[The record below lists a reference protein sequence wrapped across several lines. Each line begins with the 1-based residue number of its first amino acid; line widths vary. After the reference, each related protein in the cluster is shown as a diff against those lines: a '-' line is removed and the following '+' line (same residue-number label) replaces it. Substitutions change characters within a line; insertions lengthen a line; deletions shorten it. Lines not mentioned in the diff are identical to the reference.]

1 MLACNLGNSV
11 KVNFP
16 VGPTG
21 PIGATGPTGPT
32 GADST
37 VTGPTGPDGIQGP
50 TGQQGATGAGFT
62 DISGDEP
69 QIAFFTSTNSIAGDY
84 NLIFPQS
91 TTSNQIKLNAYDP
104 TYNTNPGGG
113 GRIIIGNTTN
123 SLSANTID
131 IDANASTSTNP
142 YTVGPQ
148 GLAPG
153 FGAVLTM
160 KGYIQPIGASPTFNS
175 VYDRFKVDS
184 NANTSFGA
192 FSGPPVPPS
201 NVQQNMLLT
210 MNGNMRILPPRQNN
224 LSPATPGWG
233 GNLELW
239 SDGGN
244 KVDGTQV
251 IPTLNPKD
259 STQYSGIVYCSAVKK
274 QHLSNTNYNITPN
287 QATPFS
293 SGIATIDLGTI
304 GSGTQ
309 IGNNSGQVGNWSGTF
324 TGDAAQG
331 GFQQPTG
338 NYFNRSLPSFLT
350 VDPTGTRFYAEVILP
365 TARDDLVGYSI
376 TIKRMET
383 EWMRTV
389 LSRIRPQQIP
399 FYPDPSPSDNYPFS
413 TFPSGYN
420 RDSLFGPT
428 AWTGDSYILETR
440 SGLFFTKS
448 VKDMNSSDFNVIKSL
463 PDVGAT
469 STGAAA
475 GTLIQ
480 ASGSNT
486 STTPTVS
493 GQPIGPNWRAAVII
507 RPSGNNAQIVCPS
520 RIWANCSTSAGTAL
534 AGGVCVLDPY
544 DFYNGSNSTTLFP
557 NGTTGGGAQ
566 QWPNVSTDGGFTLLG
581 PGNVTLPTPSKFT
594 PSSYAT
600 FTLCKHGYP
609 NSIGIA
615 SVSGVGNADNSNG
628 SIPPTPPATSLPG
641 QCYPVNKFVWVYSGP
656 VTDVTGIPN

>member
-1 MLACNLGNSV
+1 MFACNLDKRINV
-11 KVNFP
+11 DITAP
-16 VGPTG
+16 TGPTG
-21 PIGATGPTGPT
+21 STGPTGPT
-32 GADST
+32 GPT
-37 VTGPTGPDGIQGP
+37 GITGQTGPTGIEGP
-50 TGQQGATGAGFT
+50 TGTGFT
-62 DISGDEP
+62 DLSGDEP
-69 QIAFFTSTNSIAGDY
+69 QIAFFTSSNSIAGDY

-91 TTSNQIKLNAYDP
+91 TTSNQIKLNAYDLA
-104 TYNTNPGGG
+104 YNTNPGGG
-113 GRIIIGNTTN
+113 GRLIIGNTTN
-123 SLSANTID
+123 SLAGNTID
-131 IDANASTSTNP
+131 IDANSSTSTSP
-142 YTVGPQ
+142 YTTGPQ
-148 GLAPG
+148 GLAIG

-184 NANTSFGA
+184 NANTAFGA
-192 FSGPPVPPS
+192 GGPVPPA

-210 MNGNMRILPPRQNN
+210 MSGNMRILPPRRNQ
-224 LSPATPGWG
+224 LIPTAEPGWG

-239 SDGGN
+239 SDGGK
-244 KVDGTQV
+244 KVDGTDV
-251 IPTLNPKD
+251 IPSLNPKE

-274 QHLSNTNYNITPN
+274 QHLSNTNYNITPD
-287 QATPFS
+287 QQTPFS
-293 SGIATIDLGTI
+293 SGIATIDLGSAPITALQI
-304 GSGTQ
+304 GST
-309 IGNNSGQVGNWSGTF
+309 SGQVGNWSGTF
-324 TGDAAQG
+324 TGDAVQG

-350 VDPTGTRFYAEVILP
+350 VDPTGSRFYAEVILP

-389 LSRIRPQQIP
+389 LSRIRPEQIP
-399 FYPDPSPSDNYPFS
+399 FYPNPSPSDNYPFS

-420 RDSLFGPT
+420 RTSLLFPNS
-428 AWTGDSYILETR
+428 WSGDSYILETR
-440 SGLFFTKS
+440 SGLFFTKK
-448 VKDMNSSDFNVIKSL
+448 VKDMSSNDFNVIKSL
-463 PDVGAT
+463 PDVGAS
-469 STGAAA
+469 STAAA
-475 GTLIQ
+475 PGTLIQ

-486 STTPTVS
+486 STTPTVA
-493 GQPIGPNWRAAVII
+493 GQPIGPNWRASVII

-520 RIWANCSTSAGTAL
+520 RIWANCSSGSGTAL
-534 AGGVCVLDPY
+534 AGGICVLDPY
-544 DFYNGSNSTTLFP
+544 DFYNGSTSATLFP
-557 NGTTGGGAQ
+557 NGTTGGGPQ
-566 QWPNVSTDGGFTLLG
+566 PWSNISTDGGFTLSG

-615 SVSGVGNADNSNG
+615 AVSGVGNADNSNG
-628 SIPPTPPATSLPG
+628 SLGTNLPG